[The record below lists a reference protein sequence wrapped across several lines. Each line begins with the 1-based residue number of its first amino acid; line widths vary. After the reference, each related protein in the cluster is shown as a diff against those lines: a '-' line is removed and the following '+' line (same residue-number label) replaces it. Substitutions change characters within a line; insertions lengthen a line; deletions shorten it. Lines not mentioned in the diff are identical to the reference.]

1 LKNSKFLIYRESSLS
16 ITCLKYNV
24 IPIFFGKDKN
34 LNVFDNKFPKINII
48 NSKIVIDLKKIESSL
63 KNKYFNNY
71 KHFYFEK
78 FNITKIISIIK
89 NV

>member
-1 LKNSKFLIYRESSLS
+1 MKVIIQLKGGLGNQMFQYAF
-16 ITCLKYNV
+16 TKY
-24 IPIFFGKDKN
+24 ISEKTGR
-34 LNVFDNKFPKINII
+34 
-48 NSKIVIDLKKIESSL
+48 KIVIDLKKIESSL